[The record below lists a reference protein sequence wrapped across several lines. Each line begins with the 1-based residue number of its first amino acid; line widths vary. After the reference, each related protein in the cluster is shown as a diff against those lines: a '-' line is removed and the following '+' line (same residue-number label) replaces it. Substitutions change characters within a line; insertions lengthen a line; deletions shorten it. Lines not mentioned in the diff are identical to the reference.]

1 MGASFLEC
9 ELPFSWV
16 WKLGRNFRPEKRGQQ
31 GMPGREAPKS
41 TQGWNSTELS
51 AGKTR
56 PGADCGSDHKLL
68 IVKFRLKLKKV
79 GKTTR
84 TFRYGSK

>member
-1 MGASFLEC
+1 MGGLGASFLEC

-16 WKLGRNFRPEKRGQQ
+16 WKLGRNFRPEKGQQ

-51 AGKTR
+51 AGVT
-56 PGADCGSDHKLL
+56 
-68 IVKFRLKLKKV
+68 VRLK
-79 GKTTR
+79 R
-84 TFRYGSK
+84 